1 MEPGQPAAASL
12 LGQVVAGF
20 RLEVALSTGE
30 TCAVFYGRK
39 VDTGQEVAAIEIL
52 TPGSRATPDERSAFR
67 DRFLQECQ
75 RLVQV
80 QHPHILPIAAFGE
93 GPTPGYCYTV
103 TPYLPGGPLSAQL
116 RPQPMVLSVA
126 ASYVAQIADA
136 LDFAHARSVIHGDL
150 TPANILLDAQGQL
163 WVADFG
169 IARLFAPV
177 PGGTAVPP
185 VVPAVPAVPAFGA
198 SVFMAPEQ
206 ARGEPIGPA
215 ADIYSLGVLA
225 YQFVTGQIP
234 ASPTAP
240 LPPRQIRPDLPPPAE
255 AVVLRALASQP
266 QDRFPS
272 AGAFARAFGAGML
285 GQWTDGVT
293 PGATPLPVSPMSPM
307 SPMSPDAQ
315 AQAMAPTVAD
325 YAPPPMTPQ
334 FPPQMPPQMTV
345 PPKMAASSRATNR
358 ALALGGGILA
368 LLIIAILLVNNVG
381 GVRSA
386 IFGPHSGATPGS
398 AQTTATT
405 QQASATPAAGSV
417 NATATTTAPTRPPTG
432 SGARAPAGAVIYR
445 SPAPGKCDTKGGAWK
460 ANSSAVQTCGSGG
473 LVLAGPNCNCPLG
486 VVALTSIPSQAYPQ
500 NYVAQV
506 SERSLGA
513 DPTAFFGFK
522 FRQQSAD
529 DSGQGRGGY
538 AFLIAQNGQFQYNR
552 YSSDGTRSVL
562 DSGSLPVTMN
572 ATNTLD
578 LIVNG
583 SQFSFY
589 LNGRLMFQQ
598 DDSTY
603 DQGYLCLVAEPGAQI
618 LYQNLALYQPSR

>member
-1 MEPGQPAAASL
+1 MEPGQPASSSL

-20 RLEVALSTGE
+20 RLELALSTGV
-30 TCAVFYGRK
+30 TGTVFYGRRA
-39 VDTGQEVAAIEIL
+39 DTGQDVAAIEVL
-52 TPGSRATPDERSAFR
+52 TPSPTATPEERSAFR
-67 DRFLQECQ
+67 DRFLQDCQ
-75 RLVQV
+75 RVVQI

-93 GPTPGYCYTV
+93 GPTPGYCYLV
-103 TPYLPGGPLSAQL
+103 TPYLPGGALSAQL

-126 ASYVAQIADA
+126 ATYVAQVADA
-136 LDFAHARSVIHGDL
+136 LDFANARGVIHGDL

-169 IARLFAPV
+169 IARLFAPT
-177 PGGTAVPP
+177 GGGMAT
-185 VVPAVPAVPAFGA
+185 PAAAPLFGA

-215 ADIYSLGVLA
+215 ADTYSLGVLA

-255 AVVLRALASQP
+255 AAILRALANQP

-272 AGAFARAFGAGML
+272 AGAFARALGAGML

-293 PGATPLPVSPMSPM
+293 PGATPLPMSSTSPMTPVSLVSPMSPM

-315 AQAMAPTVAD
+315 AMAPTVAD
-325 YAPPPMTPQ
+325 YT
-334 FPPQMPPQMTV
+334 PPQTPPQMTY
-345 PPKMAASSRATNR
+345 PPQMTFSPKAGASSRATNR
-358 ALALGGGILA
+358 ALALGGAILA
-368 LLIIAILLVNNVG
+368 LLIIAILLVDNVG
-381 GVRSA
+381 GLRSA
-386 IFGPHSGATPGS
+386 IFGPHTGAAPVS
-398 AQTTATT
+398 ARATATT
-405 QQASATPAAGSV
+405 QQASATSASGGV
-417 NATATTTAPTRPPTG
+417 DATATTAPPTG
-432 SGARAPAGAVIYR
+432 SGARVPAGALIYR
-445 SPAPGKCDTKGGAWK
+445 TSAPGKCDTKGGSWTP
-460 ANSSAVQTCGSGG
+460 NPSAAQTCSNGG
-473 LVLAGPNCNCPLG
+473 LVLAGPTCNCPLG
-486 VVALTSIPSQAYPQ
+486 VVALGSIPGQGYPQ
-500 NYVAQV
+500 NYVAQI

-529 DSGQGRGGY
+529 DTGQGRGGY
-538 AFLIAQNGQFQYNR
+538 AVLIAQNGQFQYNR

-562 DSGSLPVTMN
+562 NSGSLPVAVNT
-572 ATNTLD
+572 TNTLD

-598 DDSTY
+598 DDATY